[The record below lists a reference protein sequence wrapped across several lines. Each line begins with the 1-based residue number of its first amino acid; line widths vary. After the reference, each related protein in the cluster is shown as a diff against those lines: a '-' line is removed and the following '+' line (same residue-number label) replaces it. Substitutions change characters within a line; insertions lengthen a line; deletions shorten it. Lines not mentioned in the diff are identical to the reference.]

1 MRAKYRGVPLAVR
14 QDVWYRCDGICEGP
28 VKRVREGC
36 TYRAERIGV
45 CWNPATDPAHI
56 NPKRLGGAKGLDT
69 ADNILALCRSCHERF
84 DDGGTYDR
92 GEIPEQP
99 GDAVSG

>member
-45 CWNPATDPAHI
+45 CWNEAVDLAHV
-56 NPKRLGGAKGLDT
+56 NHRKMGGSRLLDSS
-69 ADNILALCRSCHERF
+69 DNLLALCR
-84 DDGGTYDR
+84 T
-92 GEIPEQP
+92 
-99 GDAVSG
+99 